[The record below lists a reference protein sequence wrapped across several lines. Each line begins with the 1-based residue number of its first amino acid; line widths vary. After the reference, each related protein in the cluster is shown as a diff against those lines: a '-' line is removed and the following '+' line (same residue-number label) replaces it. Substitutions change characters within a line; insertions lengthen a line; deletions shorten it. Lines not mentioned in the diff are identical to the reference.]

1 MYLCIFR
8 WPWVDLRVITSE
20 PQVSPAKLKLLMHS
34 ISKLENTDLINFDY
48 PQQNAAG
55 ATCTAKAWAKT
66 PLFLDYL
73 EKSIVI
79 ARIKQLLIEKDAA
92 LVAHYYVDGD
102 IQDLAMETGGCVAD
116 SLEMA
121 RFGKNHS
128 AKNLIVAG
136 VRFMGETAKILSPEK
151 RVLMP
156 DLDATC
162 SLDLGCDANDFAAFR
177 ALHPDRVVVVY
188 ANTSAAVKAQADWM
202 VTSSCALAIVH
213 QLKLEGKKILWAPDR
228 HLGRYIQEQ
237 TGADM
242 LLWNG
247 ACIVHDEFKAVE
259 LKILKA
265 AHPNAMILV
274 HPESPQAVV
283 DLADV
288 VGSTSAMIKA
298 VVAGTVEEYIVAT
311 DKGILHR
318 MHQLA
323 PNKVLI
329 EAPTAGNSATC
340 KSCAHCPWMAMNG
353 LQGILNCL
361 ENTSGEIFIEEATRV
376 QALACIERMLDF
388 TKNHPDLL
396 AKAQHGFVKNIGA
409 A

>member
-1 MYLCIFR
+1 MN
-8 WPWVDLRVITSE
+8 
-20 PQVSPAKLKLLMHS
+20 AS
-34 ISKLENTDLINFDY
+34 ISTPIAFDY
-48 PQQNAAG
+48 PQQDSAG
-55 ATCTAKAWAKT
+55 VTCTAQAWAKT
-66 PLFLDYL
+66 PPALSPP
-73 EKSIVI
+73 EKKVLI

-92 LVAHYYVDGD
+92 IVAHYYVDGD
-102 IQDLAMETGGCVAD
+102 IQDLAMETGGYVAD

-128 AKNLIVAG
+128 AQNLIVAG

-151 RVLMP
+151 RIFMP

-162 SLDLGCDANDFAAFR
+162 SLDLGCDAHDFAKFR
-177 ALHPDRVVVVY
+177 AMHSDREVVVY

-213 QLKLEGKKILWAPDR
+213 QLKIEGKKILWAPDR

-259 LKILKA
+259 LEMLKA
-265 AHPNAMILV
+265 AHPHAKVLV

-298 VVAGTVEEYIVAT
+298 VVDGSAKEYIVAT

-318 MHQLA
+318 MRQLA
-323 PNKVLI
+323 PNKLLI

-353 LQGILNCL
+353 LQGILDCL
-361 ENTSGEIFIEEATRV
+361 ENSSGEILIEETTRKN
-376 QALACIERMLDF
+376 ALTCIDRMLAF